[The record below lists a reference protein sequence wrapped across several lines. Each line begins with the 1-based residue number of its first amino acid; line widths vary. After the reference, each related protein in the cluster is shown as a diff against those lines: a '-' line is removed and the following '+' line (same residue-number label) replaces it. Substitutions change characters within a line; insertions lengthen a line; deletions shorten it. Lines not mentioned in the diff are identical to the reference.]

1 MPKHKSVSNNSHDG
15 KADLPTNAKLRAF
28 RCQDF
33 ADMPRKDRL
42 AYAKAVHAAI
52 CADNQR
58 RGQSY
63 KPAWRNIAQCQ
74 AAYDN
79 HMEGQRLDRAVT
91 RFAVDLDTIVIS
103 INLNQL
109 AA

>member
-1 MPKHKSVSNNSHDG
+1 MPKHKTLPYNSHDG
-15 KADLPTNAKLRAF
+15 KADLPTSVKLRAF

-33 ADMPRKDRL
+33 ADMPRKHRL

-52 CADNQR
+52 RADNQR

-63 KPAWRNIAQCQ
+63 KPAWRNIGQCQ
-74 AAYDN
+74 AAYDK
-79 HMEGQRLDRAVT
+79 HMEGQRLDRAVAS
-91 RFAVDLDTIVIS
+91 FALDLIEIVAD
-103 INLNQL
+103 ININPL